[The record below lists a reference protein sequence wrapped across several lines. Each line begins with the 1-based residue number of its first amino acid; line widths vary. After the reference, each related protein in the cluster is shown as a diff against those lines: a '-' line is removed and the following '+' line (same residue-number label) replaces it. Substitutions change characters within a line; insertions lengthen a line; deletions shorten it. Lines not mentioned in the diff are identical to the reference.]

1 MQLLKADYDYCT
13 FDAKKLSLLR
23 LGIFFFCFFLFGFK
37 FRSIVQDAYHN
48 YDLK

>member
-23 LGIFFFCFFLFGFK
+23 LGIFFFFAFFCL
-37 FRSIVQDAYHN
+37 
-48 YDLK
+48 DLNSEALCKTPTITMT